1 MGLDFFVFVFW
12 MDFFEIFKF
21 SWSKMALKGIFL
33 GIALLGI
40 VWQYYNGKSKGKN
53 WAEALVDD
61 ESIIDITINALPSSS
76 TEEE

>member
-1 MGLDFFVFVFW
+1 
-12 MDFFEIFKF
+12 MDP
-21 SWSKMALKGIFL
+21 L

-61 ESIIDITINALPSSS
+61 ESIIDITVNALPLSGK
-76 TEEE
+76 EEE